1 MHPRRP
7 FTYGTDASKTTHRY
21 HNKMFFKF
29 YDKPEAKFAPEKR
42 QHGQHVFEMVKN
54 IHVVFRNKNP
64 DGMKRDRS
72 TPPVPDVAFKKP
84 IYFQLYGF
92 LVPFSTAMEI
102 HGGGELVIN

>member
-1 MHPRRP
+1 
-7 FTYGTDASKTTHRY
+7 
-21 HNKMFFKF
+21 MFLKF
-29 YDKPEAKFAPEKR
+29 YDKPEDKFAFEKR

-54 IHVVFRNKNP
+54 IHVVFRNKNL

-72 TPPVPDVAFKKP
+72 TPPVPDMAFKKP

-92 LVPFSTAMEI
+92 LAPFSTAMEI

>member
-7 FTYGTDASKTTHRY
+7 ITYGTDTSKKNHRY

-42 QHGQHVFEMVKN
+42 QHGQHVFEMVNN
-54 IHVVFRNKNP
+54 IQVVFRNKNP
-64 DGMKRDRS
+64 DGMKTDRS

-84 IYFQLYGF
+84 IYLSYIGSWLHFQQLWRSM
-92 LVPFSTAMEI
+92 VAVSW
-102 HGGGELVIN
+102 

>member
-1 MHPRRP
+1 
-7 FTYGTDASKTTHRY
+7 
-21 HNKMFFKF
+21 MFFKF

-84 IYFQLYGF
+84 IYLSYIGSWLHFQQLCRSM
-92 LVPFSTAMEI
+92 VAVSW
-102 HGGGELVIN
+102 